1 MDEELRIT
9 EDKGDVVNIY
19 LSPNKTPVA
28 YQRKKKELMESC
40 GMTGDEAERCLLHP
54 IPIEIFYSYDQG
66 LFGVEAE
73 MLTGCEVYNPYTGK
87 EIPNDNL
94 GQ

>member
-1 MDEELRIT
+1 MNDDLRIT
-9 EDKGDVVNIY
+9 TDEGDVVDIY
-19 LSPNKTPVA
+19 LCPHKTPIA
-28 YQRKKKELMESC
+28 YQRKKKELMEST
-40 GMTGDEAERCLLHP
+40 GMTEAEAENCLLHP

-73 MLTGCEVYNPYTGK
+73 MLADCEVYNPYTGK

-94 GQ
+94 L